1 MKDKLGNE
9 DQVDHCLK
17 GPEFEFHSF
26 DDFRQLSSKKN
37 GKKLENFANV
47 SYIPILSSEHKVSK

>member
-1 MKDKLGNE
+1 M
-9 DQVDHCLK
+9 DHCLK